1 MKLVFMCRRCTLIAS
16 LIIMQFLLLLSCR
29 DDDTLG
35 YEDLIIGKW
44 KVYEV
49 FVNNEKIIYPPDYT
63 FDNIREFTSDG
74 IFYIIQASDSIRFDY
89 SVEGDKVYLSS
100 DILFDTLR
108 ILKLDNEYL
117 WTHRTEN
124 TYIRD
129 TVYVN
134 NEEFHYKRLSN

>member
-1 MKLVFMCRRCTLIAS
+1 MAGPVS
-16 LIIMQFLLLLSCR
+16 DLS
-29 DDDTLG
+29 
-35 YEDLIIGKW
+35 DLM
-44 KVYEV
+44 
-49 FVNNEKIIYPPDYT
+49 IYSP
-63 FDNIREFTSDG
+63 RGLSDG